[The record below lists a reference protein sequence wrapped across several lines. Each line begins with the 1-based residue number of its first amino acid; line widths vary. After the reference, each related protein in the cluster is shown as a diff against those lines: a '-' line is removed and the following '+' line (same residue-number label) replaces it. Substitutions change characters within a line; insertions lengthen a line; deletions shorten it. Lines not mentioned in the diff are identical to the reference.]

1 MSLSK
6 KPPGGEYIDFKKSCA
21 TFSSTLRNF
30 QDDYQFGKG
39 NGGNPPAPGDNQ
51 SQGQPEE
58 DKDLEESIQEEI
70 EQSHTKHE
78 QQQKHQKRPPLM
90 P

>member
-1 MSLSK
+1 M
-6 KPPGGEYIDFKKSCA
+6 
-21 TFSSTLRNF
+21 RNF

-39 NGGNPPAPGDNQ
+39 TGGNPPGPGDNQ

-70 EQSHTKHE
+70 EQSQTKLE
-78 QQQKHQKRPPLM
+78 QQ
-90 P
+90 

>member
-1 MSLSK
+1 M
-6 KPPGGEYIDFKKSCA
+6 
-21 TFSSTLRNF
+21 RNF

-39 NGGNPPAPGDNQ
+39 TGGNPPGPGDNQ

-70 EQSHTKHE
+70 EQSHTKLE
-78 QQQKHQKRPPLM
+78 QQ
-90 P
+90 